1 MGVWWRHPHADRRE
15 QHQPLPVILMANI
28 VSSGVD
34 QHSVAAAA
42 SPYWSITSEDLV
54 RGLAT
59 SPTSGLA
66 GSDAAS
72 RLIKYG
78 ANTPA
83 SKSGASALSVFVR
96 QFRSPLVLILIFAAS
111 VSAFVGAGQEAA
123 IIGAIVLASCV
134 LSFTQEY
141 GASRATEALKQRIS
155 RKATVLRDGVES
167 SVSAEEIV
175 PGDLIRLSAGNLI
188 PADCVILEARDFNVS
203 EAVLTGETFPVLKAA
218 GRSDPDASVAQRNN
232 AVFTGTSVRSGTA
245 TVLAAATGRRTEF
258 ASIAAALERQ
268 IPETDFARGIRSFGY
283 LMTEIMLAIVII
295 VFFANLMLH
304 RPLIESLL
312 FSLAL
317 AVGLTPELLPAIISV
332 TLARGARAMA
342 ANGVIV
348 RRLDAIENLGSMDVL
363 CTDKTGT
370 LTEGVIHLDGWLD
383 VDGNPST
390 DILLW
395 ARLNA
400 TLHTGLKNP
409 LDEAIAGA
417 PGKGASLAAFTKVD
431 EIPYDFIR
439 KRLSVVVRTKDGEDL
454 LITKGAVQNVL
465 ETCSFVGTA
474 KGLEPL
480 EDTHRAAIDKTF
492 RRWSAEGYRVLGL
505 ATRRFESHATYGR
518 KDEVDLAFAGFLLFL
533 DPPKEGVKST
543 LAELAHRGIAV
554 NVITGDNRYV
564 AAHLAQAVGLRSDRI
579 MTGED
584 LSKLTKSALFAAVQ
598 DTDLF
603 VEIDPNQ
610 KERIVQ
616 ALRSRG
622 HVVGYLGDGIN
633 DAPALHEADIGVS
646 VDTACDV
653 AREAADIILLKQDL
667 GVLVRGVDD
676 GRKTFANTM
685 KYISITTSANFGNM
699 ISMAVASL
707 FLPFLPLLAKQIL
720 LNNFLS
726 DVPSLAIASDNVDAD
741 QLHRPRHWD
750 IRFVRRFMI
759 SFGLVSSLFDFATFA
774 FLLLFAHATEA
785 AFQTAWFVE
794 SLLTELA
801 IVLIVR
807 THRAFWASRP
817 SPLLAWLTLGV
828 GFVAIMIPYLPF
840 ADWFGFV
847 PLPLPIL
854 AGLVAI
860 TALYLWASEATKR
873 GFFGQEEP
881 QSHPKRPGQP
891 IGRATKSHS
900 AYPTL

>member
-1 MGVWWRHPHADRRE
+1 MVGEAD
-15 QHQPLPVILMANI
+15 LP
-28 VSSGVD
+28 
-34 QHSVAAAA
+34 SVPPDGA
-42 SPYWSITSEDLV
+42 YWSIETNELLRRLETS
-54 RGLAT
+54 A
-59 SPTSGLA
+59 SGLA
-66 GSDAAS
+66 GSEAAS
-72 RLIKYG
+72 RLARFG
-78 ANTPA
+78 RNTPA
-83 SKSGASALSVFVR
+83 SKSSTSALIVFAR

-111 VSAFVGAGQEAA
+111 VSAFVGEGQEAA
-123 IIGAIVLASCV
+123 IISAIVLASCV

-155 RKATVLRDGVES
+155 RRAIVLRD
-167 SVSAEEIV
+167 SAECSIAAEDIV

-188 PADCVILEARDFNVS
+188 PADGIILDARDFNVS
-203 EAVLTGETFPVLKAA
+203 EAVLTGETFPVVKAP
-218 GRSDPDASVAQRNN
+218 GRSAPEASVAQRSN

-245 TVLAAATGRRTEF
+245 TVLAAATGASTEF

-268 IPETDFARGIRSFGY
+268 IPETGFARGIRLFGY
-283 LMTEIMLAIVII
+283 LMTEIMLAIVIL

-304 RPLIESLL
+304 RPLMESLL

-383 VDGNPST
+383 IDGNPST

-400 TLHTGLKNP
+400 TLQTGLKNP

-417 PGKGASLAAFTKVD
+417 PGEGASLAAFTKVD

-439 KRLSVVVRTKDGEDL
+439 KRLSVVVRTKHAEDL
-454 LITKGAVQNVL
+454 LITKGAVPNVL
-465 ETCSFVGTA
+465 ATCGFVRTA

-480 EDTHRAAIDKTF
+480 DEKRRAAIDEKF
-492 RRWSAEGYRVLGL
+492 RRWSADGYRVLGL
-505 ATRRFESHATYGR
+505 AIRRFESRKTFSR
-518 KDEVDLAFAGFLLFL
+518 KDEIDLVFAGFLLFL
-533 DPPKEGVKST
+533 DPPKEGVRET

-554 NVITGDNRYV
+554 KVISGDNRYV
-564 AAHLAQAVGLRSDRI
+564 AAHLAQAVGLHANRI
-579 MTGED
+579 MTGEE
-584 LSKLTKSALFAAVQ
+584 LSKLTKSALFAGVQ
-598 DTDLF
+598 HTDLF

-622 HVVGYLGDGIN
+622 NVVGYLGDGIN
-633 DAPALHEADIGVS
+633 DAPALHEADIGIS
-646 VDTACDV
+646 VDTAVDV

-726 DVPSLAIASDNVDAD
+726 DVPSLAIASDNVDTD
-741 QLHRPRHWD
+741 QLRRPRHWD

-774 FLLLFAHATEA
+774 FLLFFAHVTEA

-828 GFVAIMIPYLPF
+828 GVVAIMFPYLPF
-840 ADWFGFV
+840 AAWFGFV
-847 PLPLPIL
+847 PLPLPVL

-860 TALYLWASEATKR
+860 TALYLLASEATKR
-873 GFFGQEEP
+873 WFFSQESR
-881 QSHPKRPGQP
+881 QSHRKRAGQLIDRGPKPH
-891 IGRATKSHS
+891 A
-900 AYPTL
+900 AYPRS

>member
-1 MGVWWRHPHADRRE
+1 MTGEAD
-15 QHQPLPVILMANI
+15 QQ
-28 VSSGVD
+28 
-34 QHSVAAAA
+34 SVPPDGAA
-42 SPYWSITSEDLV
+42 YWSIETDDLL
-54 RGLAT
+54 RSLET
-59 SPTSGLA
+59 SPSGLA
-66 GSDAAS
+66 ASEAAS
-72 RLIKYG
+72 RLAKFG
-78 ANTPA
+78 RNTPA
-83 SKSGASALSVFVR
+83 SKSSASAMVMFAR

-111 VSAFVGAGQEAA
+111 VSAFVGEGQEAA
-123 IIGAIVLASCV
+123 IIGAIVLASCI

-155 RKATVLRDGVES
+155 RKAIVLRDGVECS
-167 SVSAEEIV
+167 IAAEDIV
-175 PGDLIRLSAGNLI
+175 PGDVIRLSAGNLI
-188 PADCVILEARDFNVS
+188 PADGIILDARDFNVS
-203 EAVLTGETFPVLKAA
+203 EALLTGETFPAVKTP
-218 GRSDPDASVAQRNN
+218 GRSGPEASLSQRTN

-245 TVLAAATGRRTEF
+245 TVLAAATGARTEF
-258 ASIAAALERQ
+258 ASIAAALERK
-268 IPETDFARGIRSFGY
+268 IPETGFARGIRQFGY
-283 LMTEIMLAIVII
+283 LMTEIMLAIVIL
-295 VFFANLMLH
+295 VFLANLMLH

-348 RRLDAIENLGSMDVL
+348 RRLDAIENLGSMDLL

-383 VDGNPST
+383 VDGNASA

-400 TLHTGLKNP
+400 TLQTGLKNP

-417 PGKGASLAAFTKVD
+417 PGEGASLAAFTKVD

-439 KRLSVVVRTKDGEDL
+439 KRLSVIVRSTDDL

-465 ETCSFVGTA
+465 EICAFVHTA

-480 EDTHRAAIDKTF
+480 DATHRAAIDDKF
-492 RRWSAEGYRVLGL
+492 RRWSADGYRVLGV
-505 ATRRFESHATYGR
+505 AIRRFENRKTFSR
-518 KDEVDLAFAGFLLFL
+518 KDEIDLAFAGFLLFL
-533 DPPKEGVKST
+533 DPPKKGVKET
-543 LAELAHRGIAV
+543 LAELARRGIAV
-554 NVITGDNRYV
+554 KVISGDNRYV
-564 AAHLAQAVGLRSDRI
+564 AAHLAQAVGLRADRI
-579 MTGED
+579 MTGEE
-584 LSKLTKSALFAAVQ
+584 LSKLTKSALFAGVQ
-598 DTDLF
+598 HTDLF

-633 DAPALHEADIGVS
+633 DAPALHEADIGIS
-646 VDTACDV
+646 VDTAVDV

-699 ISMAVASL
+699 ISMAIASL
-707 FLPFLPLLAKQIL
+707 FLPFLPLLATQIL

-726 DVPSLAIASDNVDAD
+726 DVPSLAIAGDNVDPD

-774 FLLLFAHATEA
+774 FLLFVAHATAA
-785 AFQTAWFVE
+785 AFQTGWFVE

-807 THRAFWASRP
+807 THRAFWTSRP
-817 SPLLAWLTLGV
+817 SPLLAWLTLAVGV
-828 GFVAIMIPYLPF
+828 VAIIIPYLPF
-840 ADWFGFV
+840 AAWFGFV
-847 PLPLPIL
+847 PLPLPVL

-860 TALYLWASEATKR
+860 TALYVLASEATKR
-873 GFFGQEEP
+873 WFFGQESR
-881 QSHPKRPGQP
+881 QSHRRRAGQLIDGELKP
-891 IGRATKSHS
+891 HV
-900 AYPTL
+900 AYPRS

>member
-1 MGVWWRHPHADRRE
+1 MASTIVPAGVG
-15 QHQPLPVILMANI
+15 QL
-28 VSSGVD
+28 
-34 QHSVAAAA
+34 SVAAVAG
-42 SPYWSITSEDLV
+42 PYWSITSEDLV

-59 SPTSGLA
+59 SATSGLA
-66 GSDAAS
+66 GSEAAS
-72 RLIKYG
+72 RLVRYG

-83 SKSGASALSVFVR
+83 SKSSASALNVFVR

-111 VSAFVGAGQEAA
+111 VSAFVGEGQEAA
-123 IIGAIVLASCV
+123 IIGVIVLASCV

-155 RKATVLRDGVES
+155 RKAVVLRGGVES

-175 PGDLIRLSAGNLI
+175 PGDIIRLSAGNLI

-218 GRSDPDASVAQRNN
+218 GRSDADASVAQRNN

-245 TVLAAATGRRTEF
+245 TVLVAATGPRTEF

-268 IPETDFARGIRSFGY
+268 IPETDFARGIRLFGY

-348 RRLDAIENLGSMDVL
+348 RRLDAIENLGSMDLL

-370 LTEGVIHLDGWLD
+370 LTEGVIHLDGWFD
-383 VDGNPST
+383 VDGEPSEE
-390 DILLW
+390 ILLW

-400 TLHTGLKNP
+400 TLQTGLKNP
-409 LDEAIAGA
+409 LDEAIAGI
-417 PGKGASLAAFTKVD
+417 PGESASLGAFAKVD
-431 EIPYDFIR
+431 EVPYDFIR
-439 KRLSVVVRTKDGEDL
+439 KRLSVAVRSKDGGDL

-465 ETCSFVGTA
+465 ETCNFVATA
-474 KGLEPL
+474 KGLESL
-480 EDTHRAAIDKTF
+480 DEAHRAAIDEKF
-492 RRWSAEGYRVLGL
+492 RLWSADGYRVLGV
-505 ATRRFESHATYGR
+505 ATRRFEGRGAYDR
-518 KDEVDLAFAGFLLFL
+518 KDEVDLVFSGFLLFL
-533 DPPKEGVKST
+533 DPPKQGVENT
-543 LAELAHRGIAV
+543 LAELARRGIAV
-554 NVITGDNRYV
+554 KVITGDNRYV
-564 AAHLAQAVGLRSDRI
+564 AAHLAQAIGLRSGRI

-584 LSKLTKSALFAAVQ
+584 LSKLTKSALFAGVQ

-633 DAPALHEADIGVS
+633 DAPALHEADIGIS
-646 VDTACDV
+646 VDSACDV

-726 DVPSLAIASDNVDAD
+726 DVPSLAIASDNVDQD
-741 QLHRPRHWD
+741 QLRRPRHWD
-750 IRFVRRFMI
+750 IGFVRRFMI

-774 FLLLFAHATEA
+774 FLLLFAHATA
-785 AFQTAWFVE
+785 STFQTAWFVE

-807 THRAFWASRP
+807 THGAFWASRP
-817 SPLLAWLTLGV
+817 SPLLAWLTLA
-828 GFVAIMIPYLPF
+828 VAIAAIAIPYLPL
-840 ADWFGFV
+840 AAWFGFV
-847 PLPLPIL
+847 PLPLPVL
-854 AGLVAI
+854 AGLAVI
-860 TALYLWASEATKR
+860 TALYLLASEATKR
-873 GFFGQEEP
+873 WFFDRDRHRGYR
-881 QSHPKRPGQP
+881 S
-891 IGRATKSHS
+891 IFATLRKSRK
-900 AYPTL
+900 TLGTQY

>member
-1 MGVWWRHPHADRRE
+1 MIGEPD
-15 QHQPLPVILMANI
+15 QQS
-28 VSSGVD
+28 VSPEDG
-34 QHSVAAAA
+34 A
-42 SPYWSITSEDLV
+42 YWSIETNDLL
-54 RGLAT
+54 RRLAT
-59 SPTSGLA
+59 SVSGLA
-66 GSDAAS
+66 SSEAAS
-72 RLIKYG
+72 RLAKFG
-78 ANTPA
+78 RNTPV
-83 SKSGASALSVFVR
+83 STSSASALAVFAR
-96 QFRSPLVLILIFAAS
+96 QFRSPLVLILIFAAC
-111 VSAFVGAGQEAA
+111 VSAFVGDGQEAV

-155 RKATVLRDGVES
+155 RKAIVLRDGAEC
-167 SVSAEEIV
+167 SVAAEDIV
-175 PGDLIRLSAGNLI
+175 PGDVIRLSAGNLI
-188 PADCVILEARDFNVS
+188 PVDGIILDARDFNVS
-203 EAVLTGETFPVLKAA
+203 EAVLTGETFPAVKTT
-218 GRSDPDASVAQRNN
+218 GRSAPDAALTQRTN

-245 TVLAAATGRRTEF
+245 TVLAAATGTRTEF

-268 IPETDFARGIRSFGY
+268 IPETGFARGIRLFGY
-283 LMTEIMLAIVII
+283 LMTEIMLAIVIL

-332 TLARGARAMA
+332 TLARGARTMA
-342 ANGVIV
+342 ADGVIV
-348 RRLDAIENLGSMDVL
+348 RRLDAIENLGSMDLL

-395 ARLNA
+395 GRLNA
-400 TLHTGLKNP
+400 TLQTGLKNP

-417 PGKGASLAAFTKVD
+417 PGEGVALAAFTKVD

-439 KRLSVVVRTKDGEDL
+439 KRLSVVVRNKDAEDL

-465 ETCSFVGTA
+465 ETCGFVRTA

-480 EDTHRAAIDKTF
+480 NEVHRAAIDEKF
-492 RRWSAEGYRVLGL
+492 RRWSADGYRVLGL
-505 ATRRFESHATYGR
+505 AIRRFEGQKTFSR
-518 KDEVDLAFAGFLLFL
+518 KDEIDLAFAGFLLFL
-533 DPPKEGVKST
+533 DPPKKGVKET
-543 LAELAHRGIAV
+543 LAELAQRGIAV
-554 NVITGDNRYV
+554 KVISGDNRYV
-564 AAHLAQAVGLRSDRI
+564 AAHLAQAIGLRADRI
-579 MTGED
+579 MTGEE
-584 LSKLTKSALFAAVQ
+584 LSKLTKSALFAGVQ
-598 DTDLF
+598 HTDLF

-622 HVVGYLGDGIN
+622 RVVGYLGDGIN
-633 DAPALHEADIGVS
+633 DAPALHEADIGIS
-646 VDTACDV
+646 VDSAVDV

-726 DVPSLAIASDNVDAD
+726 DVPSLAIASDNVDPD

-759 SFGLVSSLFDFATFA
+759 SFGLVSSLFDFATFT
-774 FLLLFAHATEA
+774 FLLSFAHATEA

-817 SPLLAWLTLGV
+817 SPLLAWLTLAV
-828 GFVAIMIPYLPF
+828 AIVAIMIPYLPF
-840 ADWFGFV
+840 AAWFGFV
-847 PLPLPIL
+847 PLPLPVL

-860 TALYLWASEATKR
+860 TALYLLASEATKR
-873 GFFGQEEP
+873 WFFGQE
-881 QSHPKRPGQP
+881 S
-891 IGRATKSHS
+891 RARKTSLASQRSFLDRLVAKV
-900 AYPTL
+900 